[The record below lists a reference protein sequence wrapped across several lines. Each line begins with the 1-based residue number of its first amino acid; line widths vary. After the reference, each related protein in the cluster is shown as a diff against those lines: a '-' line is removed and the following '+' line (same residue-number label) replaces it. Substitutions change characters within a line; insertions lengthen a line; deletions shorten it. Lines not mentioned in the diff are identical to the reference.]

1 MSLFYLHLVGKSPLK
16 WRDKTSNG
24 PTMTPRVPLVG
35 LIEFQEEWD
44 KIREH
49 ISLFYEKEDLMVLDP
64 FSQWF
69 WIQFIINSYIF
80 SSILYLFCFPKL
92 SWATSIWCSCDYF
105 KFVWVLLL
113 APFVRGTL
121 AMNLSSPS
129 HHPHCSF
136 FPAQSPCPAF
146 CVG

>member
-64 FSQWF
+64 FS
-69 WIQFIINSYIF
+69 
-80 SSILYLFCFPKL
+80 
-92 SWATSIWCSCDYF
+92 
-105 KFVWVLLL
+105 
-113 APFVRGTL
+113 
-121 AMNLSSPS
+121 
-129 HHPHCSF
+129 
-136 FPAQSPCPAF
+136 
-146 CVG
+146 